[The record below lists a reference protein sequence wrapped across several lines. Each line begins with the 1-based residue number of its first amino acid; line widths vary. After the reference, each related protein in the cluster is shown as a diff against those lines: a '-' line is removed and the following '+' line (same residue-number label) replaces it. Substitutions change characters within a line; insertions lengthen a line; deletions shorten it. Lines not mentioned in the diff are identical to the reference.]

1 MRIACLHT
9 AESNVAVF
17 ARVAAQRGLT
27 LTHQVRA
34 DLLAEAMQAGGVTA
48 EIAARTGEAL
58 LALTND
64 ADAVLLTCSTLGA
77 AAEDIASE
85 AVVPVLRVDA
95 ALAQQAVRHGGKV
108 AVLCAAKTTLGP
120 TGALFEKAAQQTGA
134 VIDLRLVPN
143 AWAAF
148 LAGETQQYLTMIAAA
163 ADQAFSEGVKTVA
176 LAQASMADAAALC
189 RHGTP
194 LSSPSA
200 GLDAIAAVLA
210 RSL

>member
-34 DLLAEAMQAGGVTA
+34 DLLAAAMQAGGVTA
-48 EIAARTGEAL
+48 ELAARTGNAL
-58 LALTND
+58 LDLTSD

-77 AAEDIASE
+77 AAEDIAGK
-85 AVVPVLRVDA
+85 AAVPVLRVDA
-95 ALAQQAVRHGGKV
+95 ALARQAVRNGGKV
-108 AVLCAAKTTLGP
+108 AVLCAAETTLGP

-134 VIDLRLVPN
+134 VIDLRLVPG

-148 LAGETQQYLTMIAAA
+148 LAGETQQYLAMIAAA
-163 ADQAFSEGVKTVA
+163 ADQAFSEGIDVVA

-189 RHGTP
+189 RKGMP
-194 LSSPSA
+194 LNSPSA

>member
-17 ARVAAQRGLT
+17 ARTAAQRGLT

-48 EIAARTGEAL
+48 EIAARTGNAL
-58 LALTND
+58 LDLTND

-77 AAEDIASE
+77 VADDVAGKAS
-85 AVVPVLRVDA
+85 VPVLRVDA
-95 ALAQQAVRHGGKV
+95 ALARQAVRNGGKI
-108 AVLCAAKTTLGP
+108 AVLCAAETTLGP
-120 TGALFEKAAQQTGA
+120 TGALFGKAAQQTGA
-134 VIDLRLVPN
+134 AIDLRLVPG
-143 AWAAF
+143 AWGAF
-148 LAGETQQYLTMIAAA
+148 LAGETQQYLAMIAAA
-163 ADQAFSEGVKTVA
+163 ADQAFSEGIEGVA

-200 GLDAIAAVLA
+200 GLDAIAAALS
-210 RSL
+210 R

>member
-9 AESNVAVF
+9 AKSNVAVF

-27 LTHQVRA
+27 LTHKVRA

-48 EIAARTGEAL
+48 EIAARTGAAL
-58 LALTND
+58 LALTGD
-64 ADAVLLTCSTLGA
+64 ADAVLLTCSTLGG
-77 AAEDIASE
+77 AAEDVAGK
-85 AVVPVLRVDA
+85 AAVPVLRVDA
-95 ALAQQAVRHGGKV
+95 ALAQQTVRNGGKV
-108 AVLCAAKTTLGP
+108 AVLCAAETTLGP
-120 TGALFEKAAQQTGA
+120 TGALFENAAQQTGA

-148 LAGETQQYLTMIAAA
+148 LAGETQQYLAMIAAA
-163 ADQAFSEGVKTVA
+163 ADQAFSEDIEVVA

-189 RHGTP
+189 RNGTP

-200 GLDAIAAVLA
+200 GLDAIAAALA
-210 RSL
+210 R